1 MTGRGRCQEE
11 ALGAPCHLLT
21 ADILAQNALGLFHRC
36 LQTKYWLLEGW
47 GRGLSPRGSWVS
59 QPHPRPHGPGPG
71 LPRAPAPA
79 AVSAGAPR
87 APRGRPGGWEY
98 GRLGHRSWFA
108 GRGRRTPESRLQGSG
123 GGWAHLLQVPQQLGR
138 LPHMAGLGLSQAV
151 QDSVEG
157 LLVEQGP
164 LTHSR
169 VTSGTPVHPALGLSP
184 TSNPWHQRHMPRGGA
199 RGPRTCRGGEGA
211 AATFPHPPNIRFL
224 PPRGKSGGVEPQS
237 GEQGEKTKCPGGLD
251 RALDGDGSWQSRPGP
266 RAQGLS
272 LRPPG
277 SHTCSHSRPPG
288 GPAPGSPSSSPGLLW
303 LRSIG
308 AQLSPQ
314 REPQHPWPPPPFLPQ
329 RKQHCLSCGQ
339 LGTPAEVRP
348 RSSGG
353 SRGSHVR
360 QAWGV
365 LSGCTSS
372 PTPAGTLPA

>member
-59 QPHPRPHGPGPG
+59 QPHPRPHGPGPR
-71 LPRAPAPA
+71 LPLAPAPA

-199 RGPRTCRGGEGA
+199 RGPHTCRGGEGA
-211 AATFPHPPNIRFL
+211 AATFPHPPTFDSYL
-224 PPRGKSGGVEPQS
+224 LGGKVVGWSLNLGSKAKRQS
-237 GEQGEKTKCPGGLD
+237 VREAWTGPWTGTAPG
-251 RALDGDGSWQSRPGP
+251 RAGPGP
-266 RAQGLS
+266 GR
-272 LRPPG
+272 
-277 SHTCSHSRPPG
+277 
-288 GPAPGSPSSSPGLLW
+288 
-303 LRSIG
+303 
-308 AQLSPQ
+308 
-314 REPQHPWPPPPFLPQ
+314 
-329 RKQHCLSCGQ
+329 
-339 LGTPAEVRP
+339 
-348 RSSGG
+348 
-353 SRGSHVR
+353 RG
-360 QAWGV
+360 
-365 LSGCTSS
+365 
-372 PTPAGTLPA
+372 

>member
-1 MTGRGRCQEE
+1 MTERGRCQEE

-184 TSNPWHQRHMPRGGA
+184 TSNPWHQRHMPRGGGHEAPARVGEA
-199 RGPRTCRGGEGA
+199 RGL
-211 AATFPHPPNIRFL
+211 L
-224 PPRGKSGGVEPQS
+224 PPFRTPQHSILTSS
-237 GEQGEKTKCPGGLD
+237 GEKWW
-251 RALDGDGSWQSRPGP
+251 DGASIWGARRKDKVSGRPGP
-266 RAQGLS
+266 GPGRGRLLAEQARAQGAGAE
-272 LRPPG
+272 PPPTRVAHLFPQQASWG
-277 SHTCSHSRPPG
+277 S
-288 GPAPGSPSSSPGLLW
+288 GPRVAFLL
-303 LRSIG
+303 
-308 AQLSPQ
+308 
-314 REPQHPWPPPPFLPQ
+314 PWPAV
-329 RKQHCLSCGQ
+329 
-339 LGTPAEVRP
+339 AEVHR
-348 RSSGG
+348 RSA
-353 SRGSHVR
+353 V
-360 QAWGV
+360 
-365 LSGCTSS
+365 
-372 PTPAGTLPA
+372 PAA